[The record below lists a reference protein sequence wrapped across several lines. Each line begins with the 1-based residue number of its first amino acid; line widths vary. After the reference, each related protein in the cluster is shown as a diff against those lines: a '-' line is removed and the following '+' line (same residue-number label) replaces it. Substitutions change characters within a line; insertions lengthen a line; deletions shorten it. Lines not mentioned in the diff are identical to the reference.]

1 MSDQIQQLRLTFTN
15 ALVYTV
21 CAETVQRTI
30 DASNTSSLIV
40 LVVLFAIVIHLMTK
54 LRTYIIAYQKTMHV
68 SQTNII
74 GVANFLTALV
84 LNVVVQFES
93 TLVARLAVFVLS
105 PSSSHPSWMTGYVSL
120 TLVMLWLLQQSTLA
134 VSPV

>member
-1 MSDQIQQLRLTFTN
+1 MSVQIGQLRQTFTN

-30 DASNTSSLIV
+30 DSSNTSSLIV
-40 LVVLFAIVIHLMTK
+40 LVVLFAIIIQLTTK
-54 LRTYIIAYQKTMHV
+54 FHV
-68 SQTNII
+68 YVNSYRGKQEFSSTSIS
-74 GVANFLTALV
+74 GVVSFLTGLF

-93 TLVARLAVFVLS
+93 TLVARLSVFVLS
-105 PSSSHPSWMTGYVSL
+105 PSSNHPSWMVAYVAIS
-120 TLVMLWLLQQSTLA
+120 LVMLWLLEESTLM

>member
-40 LVVLFAIVIHLMTK
+40 LVVLFAIIIHLITK
-54 LRTYIIAYQKTMHV
+54 LHTFLAEYKKIMHA
-68 SQTNII
+68 SQTNIV
-74 GVANFLTALV
+74 GVMTFITALV

-93 TLVARLAVFVLS
+93 TLVARLSVFVLS
-105 PSSSHPSWMTGYVSL
+105 PSSSHPSWMAGYVAL
-120 TLVMLWLLQQSTLA
+120 TLIMLWLLQQSTLA